1 MKLEDKIVLITGGA
15 HGIGRAMAE
24 RFHEEGAK
32 AVAVADLDLVG
43 ARSVAESIGGL
54 ALEVDVSNEE
64 DLRAAVER
72 TETELGPIDLF
83 CSNAGVAFS
92 DAPGW
97 TATSQT
103 NEQWER
109 IWKINLM
116 SHVWGARAVLPRM
129 IRRGGGYLLQTVS
142 AAGLLNQVG
151 DAAYS
156 VSKHASLAFAEALAI
171 THGEQGIR
179 VSALCPEAV
188 LTRMFQGEEHA
199 APAAAASMDGVLTP
213 EDVAE
218 CVVQGLAEEKFLI
231 LPHPPVQTYFERKA
245 ADYDRWLVGMRRLR
259 AKFFSNDD
267 MSFGDEPRP

>member
-1 MKLEDKIVLITGGA
+1 MNLKDKVVLVTGAA

-24 RFHEEGAK
+24 RFHAEGAK
-32 AVAVADLDLVG
+32 AIAVADLDKAG
-43 ARSVAESIGGL
+43 AETVAESIAGL
-54 ALEVDVSNEE
+54 ALEVDVSKE
-64 DLRAAVER
+64 DDIRAAVEA
-72 TETELGPIDLF
+72 TEAQLGPIDLF

-97 TATSQT
+97 MATSQT

-129 IRRGGGYLLQTVS
+129 IARGGGYLLQTVS

-188 LTRMFQGEEHA
+188 RTRMFQGEEHQ
-199 APAAAASMDGVLTP
+199 APAAAASLDGVLTP
-213 EDVAE
+213 AEVADS
-218 CVVQGLAEEKFLI
+218 VVQGLAEESFLI
-231 LPHPPVQTYFERKA
+231 LPHPPVRTYFERKA
-245 ADYDRWLVGMRRLR
+245 GDYDRWLEGMRRLR
-259 AKFFSNDD
+259 RKVFPDD
-267 MSFGDEPRP
+267 SMMKP

>member
-1 MKLEDKIVLITGGA
+1 MKLEGKIVCITGAA

-24 RFHEEGAK
+24 RFHEEDAR
-32 AVAVADLDLVG
+32 AVAVADLDGEG
-43 ARSVAESIGGL
+43 AAVVAESIGGL
-54 ALEVDVSNEE
+54 ALEVDVSKEA

-72 TETELGPIDLF
+72 VEGDLGPIDLF

-103 NEQWER
+103 DEQWER
-109 IWKINLM
+109 IWRINLM
-116 SHVWGARAVLPRM
+116 SHVWAARAVVPRM

-156 VSKHASLAFAEALAI
+156 VSKHAALGFAEALSI
-171 THGEQGIR
+171 THGEQGLK

-188 LTRMFQGEEHA
+188 ATRMFRGDEHA

-213 EDVAE
+213 EDVADA
-218 CVVQGLAEEKFLI
+218 VVKGLAEERFLI

-245 ADYDRWLVGMRRLR
+245 ADYDRWLAGMRRLR
-259 AKFFSNDD
+259 RKVFPDD
-267 MSFGDEPRP
+267 GIMDF

>member
-1 MKLEDKIVLITGGA
+1 MNLRDKIVLITGAA

-24 RFHEEGAK
+24 RFHAEGTR
-32 AVAVADLDLVG
+32 AVAVADLDASG
-43 ARSVAESIGGL
+43 AQAVAESIGGL
-54 ALEVDVSNEE
+54 ALEIDVSKEE
-64 DLRAAVER
+64 DLRRAVER
-72 TETELGPIDLF
+72 SESELGPIDLF

-103 NEQWER
+103 NAQWES
-109 IWKINLM
+109 IWKINVM
-116 SHVWGARAVLPRM
+116 SHVWGARAVLPGM

-171 THGEQGIR
+171 THGEQGIK

-188 LTRMFQGEEHA
+188 LTRMFQGEEHM

-218 CVVQGLAEEKFLI
+218 CVVRGLAEEKFLI
-231 LPHPPVQTYFERKA
+231 LPHPPVKSYFERKA
-245 ADYDRWLVGMRRLR
+245 ADYDRWLTGMRRLR
-259 AKFFSNDD
+259 AKFFTNDD
-267 MSFGDEPRP
+267 MSF

>member
-1 MKLEDKIVLITGGA
+1 MKLEGKIVLITGAA

-24 RFHEEGAK
+24 RFHVEGARG
-32 AVAVADLDLVG
+32 VAVADLDIDG
-43 ARSVAESIGGL
+43 ARTVAESIGGL
-54 ALEVDVSNEE
+54 ALEVDVARE
-64 DLRAAVER
+64 DDLIRAVER
-72 TETELGPIDLF
+72 TEAELGAIDLF

-109 IWKINLM
+109 IWKINVM
-116 SHVWGARAVLPRM
+116 AHVWGARAILPRM
-129 IRRGGGYLLQTVS
+129 IERGGGYLLQTVS

-156 VSKHASLAFAEALAI
+156 VSKHASLGFAEALAI
-171 THGEQGIR
+171 THGEQGIK

-199 APAAAASMDGVLTP
+199 APAAAASMDGVLSP
-213 EDVAE
+213 EEVAA
-218 CVVQGLAEEKFLI
+218 CVVAGLEAETFLI
-231 LPHPPVQTYFERKA
+231 LPHPPVRTYFERKA
-245 ADYDRWLVGMRRLR
+245 ADYDRWLAGMRRLR
-259 AKFFSNDD
+259 AKFFTDT
-267 MSFGDEPRP
+267 PR

>member
-1 MKLEDKIVLITGGA
+1 MRIEDKVALITGAA
-15 HGIGRAMAE
+15 HGIGRALAE
-24 RFHEEGAK
+24 RFHAEGAR
-32 AVAVADLDLVG
+32 AVAVADIDLGGVEKVAG
-43 ARSVAESIGGL
+43 AIGGL
-54 ALEVDVSNEE
+54 ALEVDVSREE
-64 DLRAAVER
+64 AIRSAVER
-72 TETELGPIDLF
+72 TESELGPIDLM

-97 TATSQT
+97 MATSQT
-103 NEQWER
+103 NEQWQR
-109 IWKINLM
+109 IWRINVM

-129 IRRGGGYLLQTVS
+129 ISRGGGYLLQTIS

-171 THGEQGIR
+171 THGEQGIK

-188 LTRMFQGEEHA
+188 RTRMFQGEEHA

-213 EDVAE
+213 DEVAD
-218 CVVQGLAEEKFLI
+218 CVVRGLTEEKFLI

-245 ADYDRWLVGMRRLR
+245 GDYDRWLSGMRRLR
-259 AKFFSNDD
+259 AKFFSAGE
-267 MSFGDEPRP
+267 S

>member
-1 MKLEDKIVLITGGA
+1 MKLEDKIVLITGAA
-15 HGIGRAMAE
+15 HGIGRALAE
-24 RFHEEGAK
+24 RFHAEGAR
-32 AVAVADLDLVG
+32 AIAVADVDLAG
-43 ARSVAESIGGL
+43 ARAVAESIGGL
-54 ALEVDVSNEE
+54 ALEVDVSCE
-64 DLRAAVER
+64 DDLIRAVER
-72 TETELGPIDLF
+72 TEADLGPIDLF

-109 IWKINLM
+109 IWKINVM
-116 SHVWGARAVLPRM
+116 AHVWGARAMVPRM
-129 IRRGGGYLLQTVS
+129 IARGGGYLLQTVS

-171 THGEQGIR
+171 THGDQGIK

-199 APAAAASMDGVLTP
+199 APAAAASMDGVLSP
-213 EDVAE
+213 EQVAA
-218 CVVQGLAEEKFLI
+218 CVVEGLAAEKFLI
-231 LPHPPVQTYFERKA
+231 LPHPPVRTYFERKA
-245 ADYDRWLVGMRRLR
+245 ADYDRWLAGMRRLR
-259 AKFFSNDD
+259 AKFFP
-267 MSFGDEPRP
+267 DENSPETSA